1 MYTSSNARENTTETV
16 QTSGYIVGE
25 KGVRRSVF
33 DSHRSSFSLC
43 TVLSIVELSMP
54 FRK

>member
-1 MYTSSNARENTTETV
+1 MGASFNARENTNETF
-16 QTSGYIVGE
+16 QTSGYIEGE
-25 KGVRRSVF
+25 KGVRRSVL

-43 TVLSIVELSMP
+43 TVLSSVELSMP